1 MAYAVLADLQA
12 LWGTNEVQI
21 CSDWDNAGTLNELNV
36 TNCLAAASDEMD
48 RYIAVRYAL
57 PLTATPDDLVRVCC
71 DIAMY
76 RLCPFAGT
84 LTDQK
89 ATRYK
94 EAIGWL
100 RDLSMG
106 KATLGVDQNAE
117 TPATETQTSLTG
129 QQRALT
135 RDSMR
140 RLF

>member
-89 ATRYK
+89 AQRYK
-94 EAIGWL
+94 EALGFL
-100 RDLSMG
+100 KDLAAG
-106 KATLGVDQNAE
+106 KATLGAQQDEEIAAVPAQAE
-117 TPATETQTSLTG
+117 SYGPP
-129 QQRALT
+129 RALT
-135 RDSMR
+135 RESMR
-140 RLF
+140 RLL